1 MTRTSITPGL
11 RELAAHLSSIEQVEV
26 ETDKPL
32 GPCTSYR
39 IGGPT
44 AVWAAPH
51 SEEGVRR
58 VLAAVHAAGVPL
70 FILGRGSNLLVSD
83 RGWQGVTLYM
93 GENFSG
99 WEFHDEEADVQA
111 GTLWMDL
118 IRDAVERGMGGMELM
133 AGIPGGIG
141 GALRMNA
148 GAFGREIEAVTV
160 ELAGCLPDGSRL
172 TARRQEVD
180 FGYRCAPQLDR
191 VVITSARF
199 RFQPQNPQA
208 LATRM
213 HEILA
218 LRAQKQPLDVPS
230 CGSVFKRPP
239 GTYAGA
245 LIEAAGLKGERIGGA
260 EVSRRHAGFILNV
273 AGATATDVHRLIR
286 RIEQRVFERFGVRL
300 EREVRLVGDFDE

>member
-1 MTRTSITPGL
+1 MKRISMPPEL
-11 RELAAHLSSIEQVEV
+11 RDLATHLSSIAQVAV

-44 AVWAAPH
+44 AVWAAPR
-51 SEEGVRR
+51 SEEGVRH

-83 RGWQGVTLYM
+83 RGWQGVTLYL

-99 WEFHDEEADVQA
+99 WEFHEDEAAVRA

-148 GAFGREIEAVTV
+148 GAFGR
-160 ELAGCLPDGSRL
+160 
-172 TARRQEVD
+172 
-180 FGYRCAPQLDR
+180 
-191 VVITSARF
+191 
-199 RFQPQNPQA
+199 
-208 LATRM
+208 
-213 HEILA
+213 
-218 LRAQKQPLDVPS
+218 
-230 CGSVFKRPP
+230 
-239 GTYAGA
+239 
-245 LIEAAGLKGERIGGA
+245 
-260 EVSRRHAGFILNV
+260 
-273 AGATATDVHRLIR
+273 
-286 RIEQRVFERFGVRL
+286 
-300 EREVRLVGDFDE
+300 

>member
-1 MTRTSITPGL
+1 
-11 RELAAHLSSIEQVEV
+11 LSSIEQVAV

-44 AVWAAPH
+44 AVWAAPR

-58 VLAAVHAAGVPL
+58 VLEAVHAAGVPL

-99 WEFHDEEADVQA
+99 WAFHDEEAAVRA

-118 IRDAVERGMGGMELM
+118 IRDAVGRGMGGMELM

-148 GAFGREIEAVTV
+148 GAFGREIEALTV
-160 ELAGCLPDGSRL
+160 EVAGCLPDGSRL
-172 TARRQEVD
+172 TARRHDVD

-191 VVITSARF
+191 VVIT
-199 RFQPQNPQA
+199 
-208 LATRM
+208 
-213 HEILA
+213 
-218 LRAQKQPLDVPS
+218 
-230 CGSVFKRPP
+230 RPP
-239 GTYAGA
+239 VQPHPPGPAARGSSPA
-245 LIEAAGLKGERIGGA
+245 RAEAAAGLPLRQRVQTPARLLRGAHQRPASNNIGGA
-260 EVSRRHAGFILNV
+260 EVSHPHASFI
-273 AGATATDVHRLIR
+273 
-286 RIEQRVFERFGVRL
+286 
-300 EREVRLVGDFDE
+300 